1 MTSNTFD
8 LYEFRHSILLA
19 IQPQDVYRYIA
30 SSRGICS
37 WFIGEAVYMKPG
49 GEVRGEEEN
58 SAKGDSFRWK
68 WLGKELQMEGEVL
81 NSIEGEL
88 FEFTF
93 GKSFIVSI
101 SLTEQNGR
109 TLFTL
114 HQSYRDGAEKNDFA
128 HINCCVC
135 WVFFM
140 TNLKSVAEH
149 GIDLRETLAD
159 SDSLI
164 NR

>member
-1 MTSNTFD
+1 MNRNTFD
-8 LYEFRHSILLA
+8 LSEFRHSILLSLSSE
-19 IQPQDVYRYIA
+19 DVYGFIA
-30 SSRGICS
+30 SSQGICS
-37 WFIGEAVYMKPG
+37 WFIGEAEFTQPAG
-49 GEVRGEEEN
+49 RFRLPNEN
-58 SAKGDSFRWK
+58 ASAGDIFRWK
-68 WLGKELQMEGEVL
+68 WLGKNLQIEGEVL
-81 NSIEGEL
+81 YSVEGEV

-93 GKSFIVSI
+93 GKSFIVSVT
-101 SLTEQNGR
+101 LKEQNGR

-114 HQSYRDGAEKNDFA
+114 HQSYRDGVQKDDFA

-159 SDSLI
+159 DDSLV

>member
-49 GEVRGEEEN
+49 GEVLGAEKN

-68 WLGKELQMEGEVL
+68 WLSKELQVY
-81 NSIEGEL
+81 IRK
-88 FEFTF
+88 EFHCF
-93 GKSFIVSI
+93 NFAYGAKR
-101 SLTEQNGR
+101 QNAVHPASK
-109 TLFTL
+109 LP
-114 HQSYRDGAEKNDFA
+114 
-128 HINCCVC
+128 
-135 WVFFM
+135 
-140 TNLKSVAEH
+140 
-149 GIDLRETLAD
+149 
-159 SDSLI
+159 
-164 NR
+164 